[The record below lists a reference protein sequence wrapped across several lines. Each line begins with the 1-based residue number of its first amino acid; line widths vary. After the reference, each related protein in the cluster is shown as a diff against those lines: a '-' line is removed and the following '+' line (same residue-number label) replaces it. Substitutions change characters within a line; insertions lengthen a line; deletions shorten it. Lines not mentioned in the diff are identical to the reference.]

1 MVTRVVLR
9 SLSAIA
15 LLIAGFAVGWY
26 GALTIGPG
34 SPKQSGPDSVREQFG
49 VFWEVWDLVEQEYYG
64 RTTLDRTKLI
74 QGAIKGMLA
83 GVGDQYS
90 VYQEPDLAAQTQDHM
105 QGKLGGIGSYLRIT
119 DGRVFLYKPF
129 KSGPAYAAGLRQD
142 DEIVKI
148 DGADVPPMIVGLDA
162 GAASVKI
169 AALLRGPENTQVAVV
184 IRNPSGALTPIT
196 LTRRD
201 IVVPSVEAQRLDGGI
216 VYLRIAEFKSNTIKE
231 FDDALR
237 ELLTE
242 RPRGII
248 LDLRNNP
255 GGLLGSAQDVL
266 GRFYRGVALYEQ
278 DGMGGEKELRTNG
291 NPSIPD
297 VPLIVLVDNG
307 SASAS
312 EIVAGALLDRR
323 ASTSLLGERTYG
335 KGSVQNVHTLRDGG
349 SARITFAHWVTPDH
363 HIIHA
368 VGLTPQYIVPFADDP
383 NSRVPC
389 VADRQPPPGQSL
401 CGDTQ
406 LYQAIHVLQGGS

>member
-1 MVTRVVLR
+1 MLIRTLLRVV
-9 SLSAIA
+9 SAII
-15 LLIAGFAVGWY
+15 LLLAGFMAGWY
-26 GALTIGPG
+26 GAIMLVPG
-34 SPKQSGPDSVREQFG
+34 SASQSGPAAVREQFG
-49 VFWEVWDLVEQEYYG
+49 VFWEVWDLVENEYYG
-64 RTTLDRTKLI
+64 RAALDQTKMI
-74 QGAIKGMLA
+74 QGAIKGMLS
-83 GVGDQYS
+83 GIGDQYS

-119 DGRVFLYKPF
+119 DGRAFLYKPF
-129 KSGPAYAAGLRQD
+129 KSGPAYQAGLRQD
-142 DEIVKI
+142 DELIKI
-148 DGADVPPMIVGLDA
+148 DGADVPPLITGLDVS
-162 GAASVKI
+162 AASVKI
-169 AALLRGPENTQVAVV
+169 AALLRGPENTQVALV
-184 IRNPSGALTPIT
+184 IRNASGALTNIT

-201 IVVPSVEAQRLDGGI
+201 IVVPSVEAQRFDGGI
-216 VYLRIAEFKSNTIKE
+216 VYLRVSEFKGNTTKE

-237 ELLTE
+237 ELLTN

-255 GGLLGSAQDVL
+255 GGLLGSAQDML

-278 DGMGGEKELRTNG
+278 DGIGGEKELRTNG

-297 VPLIVLVDNG
+297 VPLIVLVNNG

-323 ASTSLLGERTYG
+323 PSTTLLGEKTFG

-363 HIIHA
+363 HAIHA

-389 VADRQPPPGQSL
+389 VADRQPTPGQSL

-406 LYQAIHVLQGGS
+406 LAQAIRLLQP